1 MTSSVESSFAA
12 ATEMF
17 KEVFEQVAKEK
28 QGLDKEKQRW
38 EKEKM
43 LMDKKFVFNG
53 PRIVLDVG
61 GMHYSTSRSTLTKYP
76 ESMLGVMFSGRHD
89 LETMQCKDGSFFI
102 DRDGTHFRHI
112 LNYLRDGDE
121 VVGSFPK
128 SLEVLSELIR
138 EAKYYQLDGL
148 TTLLKPI
155 LQEIDVVNQNQVTRL
170 FSSSSGTY
178 YLDYDDGYGRRNTVN
193 RRAGNRV
200 LTSNASG
207 SAINVSYHSKHE
219 VVFRYKTMKG
229 LSFSNIRFVHPVSFI
244 DCDLSNTTFQ
254 CSCFESDAIFEGCIL
269 DNTMFNYV
277 KGLVTNSC
285 KVSFTGSKT
294 DKANFDPN
302 LRSSLQSSGK
312 IP

>member
-1 MTSSVESSFAA
+1 MTSSVESSFAT

-17 KEVFEQVAKEK
+17 KEVFEQVAKDRQEM
-28 QGLDKEKQRW
+28 DKEKQKW
-38 EKEKM
+38 EEEKT
-43 LMDKKFVFNG
+43 LMDKKFIFNG

-112 LNYLRDGDE
+112 LNYLRDGEE
-121 VVGSFPK
+121 VVESFPK
-128 SLEVLSELIR
+128 SIDILLELVR
-138 EAKYYQLDGL
+138 EAKFYQLDGL
-148 TTLLKPI
+148 ASSLRPLLR
-155 LQEIDVVNQNQVTRL
+155 ENDVVKQNQITVL
-170 FSSSSGTY
+170 FLSGNGTY
-178 YLDYDDGYGRRNTVN
+178 YIDYQDDNPNYYG
-193 RRAGNRV
+193 GNPI
-200 LTSNASG
+200 S
-207 SAINVSYHSKHE
+207 ISYHSKDKIA
-219 VVFRYKTMKG
+219 FKCKNMRG
-229 LSFSNIRFVHPVSFI
+229 LSFTNMKFAHAVSFI
-244 DCDLSNTTFQ
+244 DCDLTQATFQ
-254 CSCFESDAIFEGCIL
+254 YCCFESDAIFEDCVL
-269 DNTMFNYV
+269 DDTTFSYI

-294 DKANFDPN
+294 DKTNFDSS